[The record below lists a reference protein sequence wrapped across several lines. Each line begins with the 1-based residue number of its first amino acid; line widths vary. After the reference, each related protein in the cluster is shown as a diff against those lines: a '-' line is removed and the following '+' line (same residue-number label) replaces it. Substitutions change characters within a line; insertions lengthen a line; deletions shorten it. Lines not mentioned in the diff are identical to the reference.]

1 MGDERVRDYMSNIV
15 GNRAVCEKLC
25 LDVLANKLSHA
36 LILEG
41 PQGTGKHTIAKSV
54 AATLACA
61 EKNTSDKIPC
71 GTCLGCRKVF
81 EDKSPDVIT
90 VNRGDKSTLGI
101 DVIRFLREDVRTVP
115 NDLDFKIYVIEEA
128 DKMTTEAQN
137 AFLLTLEEPPSYA
150 VFILLCESSS
160 ALLETIRSRAP
171 VLRTALISNE
181 ALDTYISS
189 TDRRAAQMKLSSPK
203 EYAELIVAS
212 AGGIGTALKYL
223 EPNKFAPVKEMRALV
238 TDFCEAALCQKGAK
252 AAMQVLSRFSQNR
265 ETLSNQLAM
274 LSSASSDLLLLK
286 KSDDAPLKFFHDRN
300 AAIELCDNASTK
312 FIYDLNFAVLTASNS
327 NQRNANVRLLLT
339 KLLSDAGMI

>member
-1 MGDERVRDYMSNIV
+1 MSNIV

-25 LDVLANKLSHA
+25 MDILANKLSHA

-54 AATLACA
+54 AAALACS
-61 EKNTSDKIPC
+61 EKSTSAKIPC
-71 GTCLGCRKVF
+71 GACLGCRKVF
-81 EDKSPDVIT
+81 ENKSPDVIT

-115 NDLDFKIYVIEEA
+115 NDLEFKVYVIEEA
-128 DKMTTEAQN
+128 DKMTTDAQN
-137 AFLLTLEEPPSYA
+137 AFLLTLEEPPSYI

-160 ALLETIRSRAP
+160 VLLETIRSRAP
-171 VLRTALISNE
+171 VLRTEPISNE
-181 ALDTYISS
+181 ALDAYISS
-189 TDRRAAQMKLSSPK
+189 TDRRAAQMKLASPK

-212 AGGIGTALKYL
+212 SSGIGTALKYL
-223 EPNKFAPVKEMRALV
+223 EPSKFAPIKEMRSLV
-238 TDFCEAALCQKGAK
+238 TDFCEVALCQKGAK
-252 AAMQVLSRFSQNR
+252 AAMQVMSRFSQSR
-265 ETLSNQLAM
+265 ETLSNQLTM
-274 LSSASSDLLLLK
+274 LSSATSDLLLLK

-312 FIYDLNFAVLTASNS
+312 FIYDLNSAVLTASSS

-339 KLLSDAGMI
+339 RLLSDAGMI